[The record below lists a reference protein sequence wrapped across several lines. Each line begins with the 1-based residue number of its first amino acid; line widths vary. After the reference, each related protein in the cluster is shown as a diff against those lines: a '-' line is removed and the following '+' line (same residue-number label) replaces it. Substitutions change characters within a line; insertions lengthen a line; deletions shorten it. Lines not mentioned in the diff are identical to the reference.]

1 MENRSA
7 SLECEEANSYLFG
20 ASTSIAFAGIVY
32 LKGSVAFCFA
42 PSQRKAKNRSNPGVL
57 PSGLSLRV
65 EDCASVVRYVYP
77 ERKWVLK

>member
-42 PSQRKAKNRSNPGVL
+42 PSQRKAKNRLNSAISVPGEITVHDFD
-57 PSGLSLRV
+57 PFRV
-65 EDCASVVRYVYP
+65 TIQAT
-77 ERKWVLK
+77 LF